1 MDCYLL
7 TSNSAFEKLLNEQE
21 PDVICYLGWKHIS
34 WEAMF
39 LTLNYWDTDLA
50 NFLCE
55 EFTDFNPEIHLLD
68 ANGLSLQVA
77 RYLYAMQKED
87 LRDLYHAF
95 METAAVAEDLLTLT
109 RSERITV
116 VAELWHWSINDVRRV
131 DLISAN

>member
-1 MDCYLL
+1 
-7 TSNSAFEKLLNEQE
+7 
-21 PDVICYLGWKHIS
+21 
-34 WEAMF
+34 MF

-68 ANGLSLQVA
+68 TNGLSLQVA

-109 RSERITV
+109 RSERITL
-116 VAELWHWSINDVRRV
+116 VAELWHWSISDVRRV